1 MKVKNFSGFMKARLN
16 ESMSGEYAEG
26 EDFGYYG
33 ANPEDEEGGAAL
45 TDEMPEEGEE
55 GAEGEGEEV
64 TLEDLKAMLDEASG
78 PINFTMMLTLFGD
91 RLNGTIQLTKIIKNK
106 K

>member
-1 MKVKNFSGFMKARLN
+1 LFYIIVKYFKGKVAKDS
-16 ESMSGEYAEG
+16 
-26 EDFGYYG
+26 
-33 ANPEDEEGGAAL
+33 
-45 TDEMPEEGEE
+45 
-55 GAEGEGEEV
+55 
-64 TLEDLKAMLDEASG
+64 DLKAMLDEASG